1 MVGLGF
7 LALIPESLF
16 LPEKVCG
23 VPILVIKSV
32 FKSLFFLYRM
42 KQYIEHDGIKRA
54 FVIKQ
59 VERRSLN
66 EIYKA
71 EETDSNIDCPSLIKD
86 ELKEFRIRKAQ
97 KTKILHHIPQNTPDA
112 A

>member
-1 MVGLGF
+1 MMVGLGF
-7 LALIPESLF
+7 LALFPDSLI

-23 VPILVIKSV
+23 VPILVKRRPLI
-32 FKSLFFLYRM
+32 LMNLNRM
-42 KQYIEHDGIKRA
+42 KQYIEHGVIKRS

-59 VERRSLN
+59 VELRSFQ
-66 EIYKA
+66 EIDKA

-86 ELKEFRIRKAQ
+86 ELKDFRIRKSQ
-97 KTKILHHIPQNTPDA
+97 KTKTLHHISQDTPDA

>member
-1 MVGLGF
+1 M
-7 LALIPESLF
+7 
-16 LPEKVCG
+16 
-23 VPILVIKSV
+23 ILN
-32 FKSLFFLYRM
+32 RM

-59 VERRSLN
+59 VERRSFQ
-66 EIYKA
+66 EIDKA
-71 EETDSNIDCPSLIKD
+71 EETDSTIHCPSFIKD

-97 KTKILHHIPQNTPDA
+97 RTKSFHNISQNTPDA

>member
-1 MVGLGF
+1 M
-7 LALIPESLF
+7 
-16 LPEKVCG
+16 
-23 VPILVIKSV
+23 ILN
-32 FKSLFFLYRM
+32 RM

-59 VERRSLN
+59 VERRSFQ
-66 EIYKA
+66 EIDKA
-71 EETDSNIDCPSLIKD
+71 EESYLNNDCSSLIRD

-97 KTKILHHIPQNTPDA
+97 KTKIIHDMSQNTPDA

>member
-1 MVGLGF
+1 M
-7 LALIPESLF
+7 
-16 LPEKVCG
+16 
-23 VPILVIKSV
+23 ILN
-32 FKSLFFLYRM
+32 RM

-59 VERRSLN
+59 VERRSFQ
-66 EIYKA
+66 EIDKA
-71 EETDSNIDCPSLIKD
+71 EETNSNIDCPSLIKD

-97 KTKILHHIPQNTPDA
+97 KNKILHHISQNTPDA

>member
-1 MVGLGF
+1 
-7 LALIPESLF
+7 
-16 LPEKVCG
+16 
-23 VPILVIKSV
+23 
-32 FKSLFFLYRM
+32 M
-42 KQYIEHDGIKRA
+42 KQYIEHDGIKRP

-59 VERRSLN
+59 VERRSFQAFD
-66 EIYKA
+66 KA
-71 EETDSNIDCPSLIKD
+71 EQTDSNNESPSFIKD

>member
-1 MVGLGF
+1 M
-7 LALIPESLF
+7 
-16 LPEKVCG
+16 
-23 VPILVIKSV
+23 ILN
-32 FKSLFFLYRM
+32 RM

-59 VERRSLN
+59 VERRSFQ
-66 EIYKA
+66 EIDKA
-71 EETDSNIDCPSLIKD
+71 EETGANIDCSSLIKD

-97 KTKILHHIPQNTPDA
+97 KTKTFHHIPQNTPDA

>member
-1 MVGLGF
+1 M
-7 LALIPESLF
+7 
-16 LPEKVCG
+16 
-23 VPILVIKSV
+23 ILN
-32 FKSLFFLYRM
+32 RM
-42 KQYIEHDGIKRA
+42 KQYIELDGIKRA

-59 VERRSLN
+59 VERRSFQEIDKSEESDLN
-66 EIYKA
+66 
-71 EETDSNIDCPSLIKD
+71 NNCPSHIKD

>member
-1 MVGLGF
+1 M
-7 LALIPESLF
+7 
-16 LPEKVCG
+16 
-23 VPILVIKSV
+23 ILN
-32 FKSLFFLYRM
+32 RM

-59 VERRSLN
+59 VERRSFQ
-66 EIYKA
+66 EIDKA
-71 EETDSNIDCPSLIKD
+71 EESYLINDCPSLIKD

-97 KTKILHHIPQNTPDA
+97 KTKIIHDISQNTLDA